1 MQYIILG
8 GDNLIFSYFFPRNK
22 CEPPQFSYEMLIS
35 YSQKTL
41 NY

>member
-22 CEPPQFSYEMLIS
+22 CDPPPILICKM
-35 YSQKTL
+35 YNILQPK
-41 NY
+41 